1 MTKHFR
7 TSTLRFSQV
16 FPYVVPSLPLAN
28 VALPWCRLVPSQV
41 SEQGGTLALAWSHH
55 LQPGLGLGLAGRGH
69 QCLYSVL

>member
-28 VALPWCRLVPSQV
+28 VALPWCGLVPSQV
-41 SEQGGTLALAWSHH
+41 SEQGGTLALALAWSHH
-55 LQPGLGLGLAGRGH
+55 LQPGLGTGHGR
-69 QCLYSVL
+69 